1 MPIGTI
7 SAGTDVDYDEA
18 RKLFP
23 EPIEQFAT
31 VLADVLI
38 DSRGGRT
45 KLTAPEDAE
54 FIKAG
59 LAPFCPEISPVRLE
73 GLMWRLRA
81 YCFWRRTNE
90 NGMQDGTLH

>member
-1 MPIGTI
+1 MLFESIEY
-7 SAGTDVDYDEA
+7 AEA

-38 DSRGGRT
+38 DSLEAGT
-45 KLTAPEDAE
+45 KLTEPEHAA

-59 LAPFCPEISPVRLE
+59 LASFVPDLSPVRLE

-81 YCFWRRTNE
+81 YCFWRSVNK
-90 NGMQDGTLH
+90 NGS